1 MSRIVV
7 AGSLNMDLVAVAS
20 RIPSPGETV
29 LGREFFQ
36 APGGK
41 GGNQAHAA
49 ARLGGSAAMLG
60 RVGSD
65 DLGRILK
72 ANLQAAGCDV
82 SQVKATPGSS
92 GVALISID
100 DAGQNSILVAPG
112 ANALYAPADFEE
124 DAHVLVGA
132 GLLLLQLEIPIET
145 VTAAAAAGRRAGAKV
160 ILDPAPA
167 PEALPAVLCRHVD
180 ILTPNEVEAAQ
191 LLGLEAER
199 LSLAEAEA
207 LAARLLATGVGAV
220 IVKLGPQGCLV
231 ADGGRMSQV
240 AAPAVDAVDTTA
252 AGDVFNGALAVALA
266 EQATLAEACRFAVHA
281 AALSVTR
288 IGAQPS
294 MPVRDEVD
302 RWMSGPLA

>member
-1 MSRIVV
+1 MNRIVV
-7 AGSLNMDLVAVAS
+7 AGSLNMDLVGVAS

-29 LGREFFQ
+29 MGREFFQ

-41 GGNQAHAA
+41 GANQAYAA
-49 ARLGGSAAMLG
+49 ARLGGLASMLG

-72 ANLQAAGCDV
+72 ANLEAAGCDARH
-82 SQVKATPGSS
+82 VKTVPGSS

-112 ANALYAPADFEE
+112 ANALYAPSDFAQ
-124 DAHVLVGA
+124 DAHVLAGA
-132 GLLLLQLEIPIET
+132 GLLLLQLEIPMET
-145 VTAAAAAGRRAGAKV
+145 VIAAASAGRRAGARV

-167 PEALPAVLCRHVD
+167 PEALSAELCRHVD

-191 LLGLEAER
+191 LLGETAER

-207 LAARLLATGVGAV
+207 IAGRLLTTGVGAV

-231 ADGGRMSQV
+231 ADGRTMSRIP
-240 AAPAVDAVDTTA
+240 APAVDAVDTTA

-266 EQATLAEACRFAVHA
+266 EQAGLLDACRFAVHA
-281 AALSVTR
+281 AAMSVTR

-294 MPVRDEVD
+294 MPFRDEVD
-302 RWMSGPLA
+302 RWMAGALA

>member
-1 MSRIVV
+1 MDRIVV
-7 AGSLNMDLVAVAS
+7 AGSLNMDLVGVAS

-29 LGREFFQ
+29 MGREFFQ

-41 GGNQAHAA
+41 GANQAYAA
-49 ARLGGSAAMLG
+49 ARLGGSASMLG
-60 RVGSD
+60 RVGD
-65 DLGRILK
+65 DDYGRILK
-72 ANLQAAGCDV
+72 ANLEGAGCDA
-82 SQVKATPGSS
+82 SQVRAVPGSS

-112 ANALYAPADFEE
+112 ANALYAAADFEQ
-124 DAHVLVGA
+124 DAQALVGA

-145 VTAAAAAGRRAGAKV
+145 VMAAASAGRRAGARV

-167 PEALPAVLCRHVD
+167 PKALPAELCRNVD

-191 LLGLEAER
+191 FTGGAAER
-199 LSLAEAEA
+199 LSLADAEA
-207 LAARLLATGVGAV
+207 IAVRLLSTGVGAV
-220 IVKLGPQGCLV
+220 IIKLGPQGCLV
-231 ADGGRMSQV
+231 ADGGTMWRLG
-240 AAPAVDAVDTTA
+240 APAVDVVDTTA

-266 EQATLAEACRFAVHA
+266 EHAALPDACRFAVHA

-294 MPVRDEVD
+294 MPFRHEVD
-302 RWMSGPLA
+302 GWMSEALA

>member
-1 MSRIVV
+1 MTRIVV
-7 AGSLNMDLVAVAS
+7 AGSLNMDLVGVAS
-20 RIPSPGETV
+20 HIPSPGETV

-41 GGNQAHAA
+41 GGNQAYAA
-49 ARLGGSAAMLG
+49 ARLGGSASMLG

-65 DLGRILK
+65 DYGRMLR
-72 ANLQAAGCDV
+72 ANLEAAGCDA
-82 SQVKATPGSS
+82 SQVKAAPGSS
-92 GVALISID
+92 GVALISLD

-112 ANALYAPADFEE
+112 ANALYAAADFEE
-124 DAHVLVGA
+124 DAHALVGA

-145 VTAAAAAGRRAGAKV
+145 VMAAASAGRRAGARV

-167 PEALPAVLCRHVD
+167 PQGLPAELCRHVD

-191 LLGLEAER
+191 LAGVAAQR
-199 LSLAEAEA
+199 LSLADAEA
-207 LAARLLATGVGAV
+207 IAARLLATGVGAV
-220 IVKLGPQGCLV
+220 IIKLGAQGCLV
-231 ADGGRMSQV
+231 ADGQTMSMI
-240 AAPAVDAVDTTA
+240 AAPAVEAIDTTA

-266 EQATLAEACRFAVHA
+266 EQLALPDACRFAVHA

-294 MPVRDEVD
+294 MPFRDEVD
-302 RWMSGPLA
+302 RLMSEALA